1 MRELTSLVSVF
12 VDKPEN
18 SINPAAD
25 LTPVDLAESPTASE
39 FVSDAFQENEGEISV
54 IQDKRSVV
62 LDLEFS
68 FWKR

>member
-1 MRELTSLVSVF
+1 MGELTSLVSVF
-12 VDKPEN
+12 IDKPEN
-18 SINPAAD
+18 SINPATD
-25 LTPVDLAESPTASE
+25 LIPVDVAESSTASE
-39 FVSDAFQENEGEISV
+39 FVRDAFQENEGEISV